1 MGIALRQQGWSHPH
15 RIIFSPW
22 RIRLLSGAN
31 LCEINSPRLGSCQA
45 LNQSRQPLPRGAK
58 ALRSVASIHWRARGR
73 FLCCHPCRRDRP
85 LWVNWSQKALTQSV
99 AGSLSYPRYLL
110 YAPIFHAYSQ
120 HPCRAVIGC
129 LPPRAGSAALAA
141 ACDSCTVF
149 ACVDA
154 AGPWVLRGGQSPLL
168 RSKRP

>member
-1 MGIALRQQGWSHPH
+1 VPSTKPVAT
-15 RIIFSPW
+15 
-22 RIRLLSGAN
+22 A
-31 LCEINSPRLGSCQA
+31 A
-45 LNQSRQPLPRGAK
+45 ARGAK

-141 ACDSCTVF
+141 ACDPARCSRALMRPGHGSWEAVNYLSF
-149 ACVDA
+149 AANVRSIRSI
-154 AGPWVLRGGQSPLL
+154 LRTSARSSTAPERLLLLNIPLV
-168 RSKRP
+168 